1 MKSAGYE
8 AAPHQWGFSAR
19 NRAGSPIHRALLC
32 STGTSCPCG
41 RRL

>member
-19 NRAGSPIHRALLC
+19 KRGLARFIGRCFVARALHARAGA
-32 STGTSCPCG
+32 G
-41 RRL
+41 